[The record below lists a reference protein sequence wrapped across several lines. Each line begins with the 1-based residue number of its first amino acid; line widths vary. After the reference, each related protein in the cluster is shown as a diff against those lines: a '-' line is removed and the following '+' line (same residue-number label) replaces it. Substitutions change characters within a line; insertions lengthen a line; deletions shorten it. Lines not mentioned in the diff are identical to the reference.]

1 MVEKLKSLKSL
12 LKRWNTEVFGNVVVK
27 KLEALSQMESW
38 DSKEALGTL
47 SFEEESAKKSL
58 RADFKKWALMEETI
72 WRHKSREVW
81 LKEGDRNTNF
91 FHKMTNAHRKRNT
104 MAKVKINGIS
114 ITEKVD
120 IREGIIQAFQ
130 KLLLEPPQEWRP
142 SVEDMWFIVLHSQDV
157 SKLEE
162 PFCGEEA
169 FMALSKLNRDKA
181 PGLDG
186 FSLAFWQH
194 CRDVVKVEVLSFF
207 KEFHEQGCFVKIL
220 NATFLVLVPKG
231 GAEELKD
238 FRSISL
244 VGSLYKL
251 LAKVLGNRLKK
262 MMGKVVSKHQ
272 NAFVEGRQI
281 LDAVLIANEAIDAM
295 LKSNRVGVLCKL
307 DIEKAYDHVSEFFYL
322 RC

>member
-1 MVEKLKSLKSL
+1 MVEKLKSLKIL

-27 KLEALSQMESW
+27 KLEALSQMEFW

-91 FHKMTNAHRKRNT
+91 FHKMTNAHTKRNT
-104 MAKVKINGIS
+104 VAKAKINGIS

-130 KLLLEPPQEWRP
+130 KLLLEPPREWRP

-162 PFCGEEA
+162 LFCGEEA

-181 PGLDG
+181 TGLDG

-220 NATFLVLVPKG
+220 NATFLVLVPKR
-231 GAEELKD
+231 GAKELKD

-295 LKSNRVGVLCKL
+295 LRSNRVGVLCKL
-307 DIEKAYDHVSEFFYL
+307 DIEKAYDHVS
-322 RC
+322 